1 MDVVAIELSHACSVW
16 AIAVLAVVG
25 YAGATLHTW
34 PISMKNILFL
44 LTLCLV
50 GCSSMNDNMLRVN
63 ADPGAAN
70 KIKVLNLGSFHFA
83 ASSDANTVNFDEHN
97 QTNQQAVKDIAKLIA
112 QFKPTI
118 VCLEFLPEDMAG
130 MNQAYQAFLANPVQL
145 DTRYGELS
153 MLGFDIARL
162 SGVEK
167 VYGIDHHLGY
177 NYSLGDF
184 IERSPELENAVDRQ
198 TYLQLTHQ
206 PFLHYPKLADLNQRF
221 EQLPLLEQLQL
232 TNLPQMLDYSL
243 NTNADKLFYVGIGDG
258 FEGAEQA
265 AQFYLRNMKIY
276 TNLNRIPMNKDDR
289 VLILM
294 GSAHTAM
301 LREFIGRSPK
311 FEMVNTLD
319 YLTPW

>member
-1 MDVVAIELSHACSVW
+1 
-16 AIAVLAVVG
+16 
-25 YAGATLHTW
+25 
-34 PISMKNILFL
+34 MKHILFL
-44 LTLCLV
+44 LVLCLV
-50 GCSSMNDNMLRVN
+50 GCSSTTDSELLAEAGTVN
-63 ADPGAAN
+63 AD
-70 KIKVLNLGSFHFA
+70 KIKVLNIGSFHFGA
-83 ASSDANTVNFDEHN
+83 TSDANKVEFDEHDLA
-97 QTNQQAVKDIAKLIA
+97 NQQAVRNIAKLLA

-118 VCLEFLPEDMAG
+118 VCLEFLPEDMAA
-130 MNQAYQAFLANPVQL
+130 MNQAYQAFLANPEQL
-145 DTRYGELS
+145 NTRYGELS

-184 IERSPELENAVDRQ
+184 IENSPELENAVDRQ

-206 PFLHYPKLADLNQRF
+206 PFLHYPKLAELNQRF

-232 TNLPQMLDYSL
+232 TNQPLMLDYSL

-276 TNLNRIPMNKDDR
+276 TNLNRIPMSKDDR

-301 LREFIGRSPK
+301 LREFIRRSPK
-311 FEMVNTLD
+311 FDMVNTLD
-319 YLTPW
+319 YLTAK

>member
-1 MDVVAIELSHACSVW
+1 
-16 AIAVLAVVG
+16 
-25 YAGATLHTW
+25 
-34 PISMKNILFL
+34 MKTILFIL
-44 LTLCLV
+44 MLWLV
-50 GCSSMNDNMLRVN
+50 GCSTATDTVLLAESEPVN
-63 ADPGAAN
+63 AE
-70 KIKVLNLGSFHFA
+70 KIKVLNLGSFHFGA
-83 ASSDANTVNFDEHN
+83 TSDANSVDFDEHSLA
-97 QTNQQAVKDIAKLIA
+97 NQQAVRDIAKSIA
-112 QFKPTI
+112 RFKPTI
-118 VCLEFLPEDMAG
+118 VCLEFLPEDIARI
-130 MNQAYQAFLANPVQL
+130 NQAYQAFLDAPSRL

-153 MLGFDIARL
+153 MLGFDVARL
-162 SGVEK
+162 SGLEK

-206 PFLHYPKLADLNQRF
+206 PFLHYPGLAELNQHF
-221 EQLPLLEQLQL
+221 EQLSLLQQLQL
-232 TNLPQMLDYSL
+232 TNHPLMLDHSL

-276 TNLNRIPMNKDDR
+276 TNLNRIPMNKHDR

-301 LREFIGRSPK
+301 LREFMRRSPK
-311 FEMVNTLD
+311 FDMVNTLD
-319 YLTPW
+319 YLTPR

>member
-1 MDVVAIELSHACSVW
+1 
-16 AIAVLAVVG
+16 
-25 YAGATLHTW
+25 
-34 PISMKNILFL
+34 MKNILFL
-44 LTLCLV
+44 MAFCLV
-50 GCSSMNDNMLRVN
+50 GCSSATDSVILTQSR
-63 ADPGAAN
+63 PAAID
-70 KIKVLNLGSFHFA
+70 KIKVLNIGSFHFA

-97 QTNQQAVKDIAKLIA
+97 PANQQAVKDIAGLLA
-112 QFKPTI
+112 RFKPTI
-118 VCLEFLPEDMAG
+118 VCLEFLPEDMARI
-130 MNQAYQAFLANPVQL
+130 NQAYQTFLANPARL

-162 SGVEK
+162 SGLKK

-206 PFLHYPKLADLNQRF
+206 PFLHYPKLAELNQRF
-221 EQLPLLEQLQL
+221 EQLSLLEQLQL
-232 TNLPQMLDYSL
+232 TNHPLMLDYSL

-276 TNLNRIPMNKDDR
+276 TNLNRIPMKKDDR

-301 LREFIGRSPK
+301 LREFIRRSPK
-311 FEMVNTLD
+311 FDMVNTLD
-319 YLTPW
+319 YLTAK

>member
-1 MDVVAIELSHACSVW
+1 MKTIL
-16 AIAVLAVVG
+16 ILLA
-25 YAGATLHTW
+25 
-34 PISMKNILFL
+34 
-44 LTLCLV
+44 LCLV
-50 GCSSMNDNMLRVN
+50 GCSSVTDSVLLTEPASGNTK
-63 ADPGAAN
+63 

-83 ASSDANTVNFDEHN
+83 TSSDANTVHFDEHS
-97 QTNQQAVKDIAKLIA
+97 QANQQAVKEIARLIA
-112 QFKPTI
+112 HFKPTI
-118 VCLEFLPEDMAG
+118 VCLEFLPEDMATI
-130 MNQAYQAFLANPVQL
+130 NQAYQAFLATPEML
-145 DTRYGELS
+145 DPTYGELS
-153 MLGFDIARL
+153 MLGFDVARL
-162 SGVEK
+162 SGLEK

-184 IERSPELENAVDRQ
+184 IEHSPELENAVDRQ

-206 PFLHYPKLADLNQRF
+206 PFLHYPKLGALYQRF
-221 EQLPLLEQLQL
+221 DQLSLLQQLQL
-232 TNLPQMLDYSL
+232 TNQPLMLDYML

-265 AQFYLRNMKIY
+265 AQFYLRNIKIY
-276 TNLNRIPMNKDDR
+276 TNLNRIPMTTNDR

-319 YLTPW
+319 YLTP